1 MSTPGPYGA
10 YPSQPGQYAPG
21 GYPAPARSYLEGG
34 PVGFGDAI
42 KQAFGHAF
50 VYRGRASR
58 SAYWWFAL
66 FDFIAIVVAEIVI
79 FGLAAAI
86 RTGAVSAL
94 LFIIFG
100 IAVIYLALVGL
111 SLTVRRLHDSDKTG
125 WWVLIS
131 LVPFG
136 GIVLLV
142 FTLLEPTPGPN
153 RYQP

>member
-1 MSTPGPYGA
+1 M
-10 YPSQPGQYAPG
+10 PS
-21 GYPAPARSYLEGG
+21 
-34 PVGFGDAI
+34 
-42 KQAFGHAF
+42 
-50 VYRGRASR
+50 GRR
-58 SAYWWFAL
+58 SATRSCTA
-66 FDFIAIVVAEIVI
+66 AAPPGRPTGGSIVVAEIVI

-86 RTGAVSAL
+86 RSGAVGAV
-94 LFIIFG
+94 LFVIFG

-111 SLTVRRLHDSDKTG
+111 SLTIRRLHDSNKTG

-136 GIVLLV
+136 GIVILV